1 MADEEVVMTPT
12 KKGGTTHIRIEK
24 RKRLDLNDDKTVH
37 VAGGQHR
44 GLVVNKQLS
53 DDTDL
58 GRPQLQIG
66 FNCFLVDQKTEK
78 RIVESRRLKFW
89 YVDETDYLDQ
99 VTTAYEFFK
108 ELVQPANFP
117 RDYVG
122 FIKKCMKQMQRT
134 EYKLAK
140 KIDLEIRQLSEQEA
154 PLTPGSGISPEMLML
169 GSNVDAYFG
178 IAKEDKRPIEEIVR
192 EKILQVL
199 ESAYPNVLEV
209 EDLVR
214 ITAADEAI
222 INQQLDELKAK
233 NLVREMENGKI
244 VRHVLEDDKTESEVQ
259 MVKQMPTIAANQQP
273 TIAIITANYCEKLA
287 VDAMMDNKTTFVK
300 YKTEGESNVYTVG
313 FIGEHKCVSTKLPQI
328 GQSRA
333 AQISSGNT
341 TTRLLGTFQNIEHVF
356 VVGIAGGVPH
366 YTNYY
371 KHVRLGDIVVSCCN
385 DRGYFYYHVDKILQD
400 KDGNIQYKMRTWS
413 PRDLSMQRL
422 AEKLEERCLRK
433 PEKAPWERYIKEG
446 LDLLEKQEANFN
458 RPSQESDRL
467 YMSIGEENVIEVQHP
482 ERPDEAQQRE
492 EAPTVRFG
500 VVGSGRPITRYD
512 NTRLEFAHNYGITCF
527 DSEYDQV
534 IESIVGNRKDSFM
547 FIRGIADY
555 NDGSKNKEWQPY
567 ASLAAAAMMK
577 TIVKMI
583 SNPYLSE
590 DDD

>member
-1 MADEEVVMTPT
+1 MSDEEVVMTPT
-12 KKGGTTHIRIEK
+12 KKGNTTHIRIEK
-24 RKRLDLNDDKTVH
+24 RKKLELNDDQTVH
-37 VAGGQHR
+37 VAGGQHK
-44 GLVVNKQLS
+44 GLVINKEIP

-78 RIVESRRLKFW
+78 RVVESRRLKFW
-89 YVDETDYLDQ
+89 YVDDTDYLDQ

-122 FIKKCMKQMQRT
+122 FIKKCMKQMQKP

-140 KIDLEIRQLSEQEA
+140 KIDLEIRQLTEQEA
-154 PLTPGSGISPEMLML
+154 PLTPGSGISPEMLMMGL
-169 GSNVDAYFG
+169 
-178 IAKEDKRPIEEIVR
+178 AKEDKRPIEEIVR

-214 ITAADEAI
+214 ITAADEAMI
-222 INQQLDELKAK
+222 SQQLDELKSK
-233 NLVREMENGKI
+233 NLVREMENGKV

-259 MVKQMPTIAANQQP
+259 LVKQMPTIAANQQP

-313 FIGEHKCVSTKLPQI
+313 FIGEHKCVSTKLPRI

-356 VVGIAGGVPH
+356 VVGVAGGVPH
-366 YTNYY
+366 YTNFY
-371 KHVRLGDIVVSCCN
+371 KHVRLGDIVLSRCN
-385 DRGYFYYHVDKILQD
+385 DKGYFYYHVDQILQD
-400 KDGNIQYKMRTWS
+400 KEGNIQYKMRTWS
-413 PRDLSMQRL
+413 PRDMSLQRL
-422 AEKLEERCLRK
+422 AEKLEERCTRH

-446 LDLLEKQEANFN
+446 QELLEKQEADFN
-458 RPSQESDRL
+458 RPPKESDRL

-482 ERPDEAQQRE
+482 DQPEEAQGRE
-492 EAPTVRFG
+492 DAPTVRFG
-500 VVGSGRPITRYD
+500 VLGSGRPITKYD
-512 NTRLEFAHNYGITCF
+512 NTRLEFAVNYGITCF
-527 DSEYDQV
+527 DCEYDQV

-547 FIRGIADY
+547 FIRGISDY

-577 TIVKMI
+577 TIIKMI

>member
-1 MADEEVVMTPT
+1 MIMSDEEVVMTPT
-12 KKGGTTHIRIEK
+12 KKGNTTHIRIEK
-24 RKRLDLNDDKTVH
+24 RKKLDFGGDDQTVH

-44 GLVVNKQLS
+44 GLVVNKQIS
-53 DDTDL
+53 DDADL

-78 RIVESRRLKFW
+78 RVVESRRLKFW
-89 YVDETDYLDQ
+89 YVDDTGYLDQ

-122 FIKKCMKQMQRT
+122 FIKKCMKQMQKN

-140 KIDLEIRQLSEQEA
+140 KIDLEIRQLSDQEA
-154 PLTPGSGISPEMLML
+154 PLTP
-169 GSNVDAYFG
+169 G

-222 INQQLDELKAK
+222 INQQLEELKAK
-233 NLVREMENGKI
+233 NLVREMENGKV
-244 VRHVLEDDKTESEVQ
+244 VRHVLEDDKTETEVQ
-259 MVKQMPTIAANQQP
+259 MVQHMPRIAANQQP

-356 VVGIAGGVPH
+356 VVGVAGGVPH
-366 YTNYY
+366 YTNFY
-371 KHVRLGDIVVSCCN
+371 KHVRLGDIVISRCN
-385 DRGYFYYHVDKILQD
+385 DKGYFYYHVDRILQD
-400 KDGNIQYKMRTWS
+400 KEGNIQYKMRTWS
-413 PRDLSMQRL
+413 PRDLSLQRV
-422 AEKLEERCLRK
+422 AEKIEENCTRK
-433 PEKAPWERYIKEG
+433 PEKAPWERYIHEG
-446 LDLLEKQEANFN
+446 QTLLEKQEADFN
-458 RPSQESDRL
+458 RPPKESDRL

-482 ERPDEAQQRE
+482 DRPE
-492 EAPTVRFG
+492 EAEVRENVPTVRCG
-500 VVGSGRPITRYD
+500 VVGSGRPITKYD

>member
-1 MADEEVVMTPT
+1 M
-12 KKGGTTHIRIEK
+12 
-24 RKRLDLNDDKTVH
+24 
-37 VAGGQHR
+37 
-44 GLVVNKQLS
+44 
-53 DDTDL
+53 
-58 GRPQLQIG
+58 
-66 FNCFLVDQKTEK
+66 
-78 RIVESRRLKFW
+78 
-89 YVDETDYLDQ
+89 
-99 VTTAYEFFK
+99 
-108 ELVQPANFP
+108 
-117 RDYVG
+117 
-122 FIKKCMKQMQRT
+122 
-134 EYKLAK
+134 
-140 KIDLEIRQLSEQEA
+140 
-154 PLTPGSGISPEMLML
+154 
-169 GSNVDAYFG
+169 
-178 IAKEDKRPIEEIVR
+178 
-192 EKILQVL
+192 
-199 ESAYPNVLEV
+199 
-209 EDLVR
+209 
-214 ITAADEAI
+214 
-222 INQQLDELKAK
+222 
-233 NLVREMENGKI
+233 
-244 VRHVLEDDKTESEVQ
+244 
-259 MVKQMPTIAANQQP
+259 
-273 TIAIITANYCEKLA
+273 
-287 VDAMMDNKTTFVK
+287 
-300 YKTEGESNVYTVG
+300 
-313 FIGEHKCVSTKLPQI
+313 
-328 GQSRA
+328 
-333 AQISSGNT
+333 
-341 TTRLLGTFQNIEHVF
+341 F

-371 KHVRLGDIVVSCCN
+371 KHVRLGDIVVSRCN

-482 ERPDEAQQRE
+482 ECPDEAQQRE